1 MGSQLE
7 GFIGMMCIAVVGG
20 AVAALVL
27 ATKSPIALTGF
38 AYVATH
44 LLAAAILIVPFSI
57 VCVLAKLDPPPFAG
71 LWSMLLLVVIPAV
84 VSLILSTNY
93 YWPNPTSRLTI
104 RAAMC
109 GAIASPFLLLG
120 IGGSAIESWMTRDKR
135 DRTNKGL
142 DVASLG

>member
-1 MGSQLE
+1 
-7 GFIGMMCIAVVGG
+7 MMCIAVVGG

-84 VSLILSTNY
+84 VTLILSTNY
-93 YWPNPTSRLTI
+93 YSVLRTVPPTDCLTSVTI
-104 RAAMC
+104 DARI
-109 GAIASPFLLLG
+109 GALKEIDYAQAF
-120 IGGSAIESWMTRDKR
+120 AF
-135 DRTNKGL
+135 
-142 DVASLG
+142 